1 MGLFDRFKRQPE
13 EKPHGRAQE
22 PQADWPSALAEI
34 ASVISGGDGAVLEEV
49 SACASDPAGY
59 YAAHRER
66 YEERSVDD
74 TSALE
79 SIQWLG
85 LVDILEAHS
94 CVCER
99 DWKDEKEDFLY
110 FLENLN
116 GMKRLGLELQEDWL
130 SEEDDISIWSRTIDE
145 KWKPKQCCVGCIG
158 IDSDSYVL
166 FPCKLAE
173 LERLKTLAA
182 RLGRSIERAGGV

>member
-13 EKPHGRAQE
+13 KEGRVQE

-49 SACASDPAGY
+49 SACAADPAGY

-66 YEERSVDD
+66 YEERSVYD
-74 TSALE
+74 AGGLE
-79 SIQWLG
+79 SIWWLG

-116 GMKRLGLELQEDWL
+116 GMKRLGLELQEEWF

-145 KWKPKQCCVGCIG
+145 KWEPKQCCVGCIG

-166 FPCKLAE
+166 FPCRLDT
-173 LERLKTLAA
+173 LERLTRLAEQTA
-182 RLGRSIERAGGV
+182 YCIEKV